1 MEREKF
7 LRLHSRGVW
16 QLPFVWNGI
25 LSNTYLLRI
34 FQAKASI
41 LKEKKLLEVE
51 QLVVEDEELME
62 CSPSGMIIEPLQELW
77 NVLSHIE

>member
-1 MEREKF
+1 MK
-7 LRLHSRGVW
+7 
-16 QLPFVWNGI
+16 WNPI
-25 LSNTYLLRI
+25 EHLSTTN